1 MPSKKSKANQKEAA
15 AEALVSARQKA
26 GAKEKKRADQW
37 LVERG
42 LVETREK
49 AKALVMAG
57 QVLTGTRRIDKPGEA
72 LDAEQAILLTLKAGL
87 PYVSRG
93 GLKLE
98 RALDAFGVAVK
109 EKLALDI
116 GASTGGFTDCLLQ
129 RGARAVYAVDVG
141 QSQLAWRLQTDPRV
155 IVLDKTNIRYLE
167 ALPEEKERG
176 TRNEEKERGTRRRNE
191 EETARASLAELVVID
206 VSFISLKLVL
216 PAARR
221 LSIAGAPIVALVKPQ
236 FEAGREQVGKG
247 GIIRDPAVHRKV
259 LEDLVK
265 WCSENGF
272 LITGL
277 IRSPILGTEGNAEF
291 LAHLQAVEQKVEAP
305 EQAQMQLLI
314 GPLFEP
320 AGLPDTIQD

>member
-1 MPSKKSKANQKEAA
+1 MPSKKSLTNKKEEAA
-15 AEALVSARQKA
+15 ALLAPKA

-49 AKALVMAG
+49 AKALIMAG
-57 QVLTGTRRIDKPGEA
+57 QVLAGTQRIDKPGDA
-72 LDAEQAILLTLKAGL
+72 LDAVQAASLTLKAGL

-98 RALDAFGVAVK
+98 RALDAFEVQAEGK
-109 EKLALDI
+109 TALDI

-129 RGARAVYAVDVG
+129 RGAKAVFAVDVG
-141 QSQLAWRLQTDPRV
+141 QSQLAWKLQTDPRV

-167 ALPEEKERG
+167 TLPPQEENVG
-176 TRNEEKERGTRRRNE
+176 
-191 EETARASLAELVVID
+191 APLAELVVID

-221 LSIAGAPIVALVKPQ
+221 LSKQGASIVALVKPQ

-265 WCSENGF
+265 WCSENSF
-272 LITGL
+272 AVLGL

-291 LAHLQAVEQKVEAP
+291 LAHLHAADHELDPSQ
-305 EQAQMQLLI
+305 QAQMLALI
-314 GPLFEP
+314 GPLFEIGAEIEP
-320 AGLPDTIQD
+320 EGAIEEES